1 MPNLTLRRLVPGLL
15 PASLLLLAPGCAK
28 SPGNTGSTSPVSG
41 PQLLVSMTV
50 AGRIN
55 PGYYYYILFNASS
68 TATSSVGPVPSLTL
82 PYGNGF
88 AAGAFTNYVEFN
100 GSGQDGTGFGFYT
113 ISPDLLTPKPLG
125 AGQLVQKAVSG
136 GTLTFQIPLAYLA
149 TQSVTVDNLQ
159 SLQINLVAT
168 NVAPVVG
175 QTLSVPK
182 FVDSLYPPTESSS
195 FINIITRSVNG
206 SLLPG
211 IHRNSD
217 LNIEGSNDVA
227 QYVGGL
233 PVTVADGTDP
243 DLPDG
248 TKLTVA
254 DLDITDFT
262 IQLNGQ

>member
-1 MPNLTLRRLVPGLL
+1 MPNLPLRRFVYGLL
-15 PASLLLLAPGCAK
+15 PMSLLLVPGCAK
-28 SPGNTGSTSPVSG
+28 SPGNSGSTSPVSG

-55 PGYYYYILFNASS
+55 PSYYYYILFNTSN
-68 TATSSVGPVPSLTL
+68 TATSSVGPVPVVAP

-88 AAGAFTNYVEFN
+88 AAGAFTNYVEYN
-100 GSGQDGTGFGFYT
+100 GSGLDGTGFGFYT
-113 ISPDLLTPKPLG
+113 ISADLLTPKPLG
-125 AGQLVQKAVSG
+125 TGQLIQKQVSG

-149 TQSVTVDNLQ
+149 TQNITVDQIQ
-159 SLQINLVAT
+159 SLQINFVAT

-175 QTLSVPK
+175 QTLAVPK
-182 FVDSLYPPTESSS
+182 FFDALYPPTETTSYV
-195 FINIITRSVNG
+195 NIVTRGISG
-206 SLLPG
+206 SLQPG
-211 IHRNSD
+211 IYRNGD
-217 LNIEGSNDVA
+217 ANIEGSNDVA

-243 DLPDG
+243 SLPDG